1 MIIGVI
7 FHGSMLAGGSFQQAI
22 STIRTLSEED
32 TTHKYIFY
40 SPSHTNI
47 QHVKSYGI
55 TTKVFKFGRKE
66 RFIHKLRKLGKL
78 NCYFDRFHIFQ
89 PIDKNFE
96 NDKVDLIY
104 FAGPDPICL
113 FLERINYVFTVWDLC
128 HRDHVEFPEVRHSFE
143 FEARENLLQM
153 ALPKAVAVIAES
165 PLGKRNIIRRYGID
179 EKRVEWIPL
188 SPADRELNKNDPN
201 FDPFTAAKIPHKSP
215 YIFYPAQFW
224 AHKNHKIIIDAV
236 AFLRETKKIDIYAVF
251 CGSDCGILSFVLE
264 MAKQRGVSDLIK
276 YMGFVPDEHM
286 NSYYTES
293 LALIMPSF
301 FGPTNMPPLEA
312 FSLGVPVVVS
322 DLPGIREQVGDAAML
337 IAPDK
342 PKELA
347 KVIMKLLVD
356 SKLRENL
363 ITRGKSRLKELSNP
377 IKLAKLNKIFDDYK
391 IKAQTWSLLEEH

>member
-1 MIIGVI
+1 
-7 FHGSMLAGGSFQQAI
+7 
-22 STIRTLSEED
+22 
-32 TTHKYIFY
+32 
-40 SPSHTNI
+40 
-47 QHVKSYGI
+47 
-55 TTKVFKFGRKE
+55 
-66 RFIHKLRKLGKL
+66 
-78 NCYFDRFHIFQ
+78 
-89 PIDKNFE
+89 
-96 NDKVDLIY
+96 
-104 FAGPDPICL
+104 
-113 FLERINYVFTVWDLC
+113 LERINYVFTVWDLC